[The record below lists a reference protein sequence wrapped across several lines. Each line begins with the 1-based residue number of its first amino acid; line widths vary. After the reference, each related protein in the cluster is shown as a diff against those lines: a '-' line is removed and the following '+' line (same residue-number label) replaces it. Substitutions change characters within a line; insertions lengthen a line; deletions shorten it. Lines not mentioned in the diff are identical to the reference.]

1 MMDFPGESPPGEF
14 KENSMDYGE
23 VLTRAWRI
31 IWKHKIL
38 WIFGIFA
45 GLASQAG
52 SGAGNRSLGSG
63 SGWKFENGDFTNGQ
77 VPQVFQDFAKNIE
90 RFFNNVP
97 VWFWIVLGV
106 SLFILSIA
114 FWLLSI
120 YGRAGL
126 VRGAVEADEEG
137 HFSFGSLFNKS
148 THYFARLLLFD
159 LLIFAAG
166 LVLAVAFV
174 LAIVTLGIF
183 TLGIGLICLIPLFC
197 LLVPLAWIFGIYLVQ
212 VQVALVAEDLGLW
225 QAFARAWKVVTGRLG
240 EIVVMGLILAVIR
253 IAAGILLALPFSL
266 VLAPFAASALAGNGI
281 TTTVVTASVVIG
293 LVLLPFAILAN
304 GGLEA
309 YVLSAMT
316 LTFRRL
322 TGHKAGLPAAVP
334 PVAPVVPVAPLAPQ
348 PPQPPESIPPQA

>member
-1 MMDFPGESPPGEF
+1 
-14 KENSMDYGE
+14 MDYGE
-23 VLTRAWRI
+23 VLSRAWRI

-52 SGAGNRSLGSG
+52 SGAGDRSFGSG
-63 SGWKFENGDFTNGQ
+63 SGLKFDGGDFANGQ
-77 VPQVFQDFAKNIE
+77 MPPVFQDFAKNAE

-126 VRGAVEADEEG
+126 VRGAADADEEG
-137 HFSFGSLFNKS
+137 HFSFGSLFNKA
-148 THYFARLLLFD
+148 THYFGRLLLFD
-159 LLIFAAG
+159 LLLFAGG
-166 LVLAVAFV
+166 LVLAVAFI
-174 LAIVTLGIF
+174 LATVTLGIF
-183 TLGIGLICLIPLFC
+183 TLGIGLICLIPLIC
-197 LLVPLAWIFGIYLVQ
+197 LLVPVAWVLGLYLVQ
-212 VQVALVAEDLGLW
+212 VQVALVSEDLGLW
-225 QAFARAWKVVTGRLG
+225 QAFARAWKVVTSRLG
-240 EIVVMGLILAVIR
+240 EIVVMGLILAVMR
-253 IAAGILLALPFSL
+253 IVAGILLALPFSL

-281 TTTVVTASVVIG
+281 TTTVITASVVIG

-322 TGHKAGLPAAVP
+322 TGHKAGLPAAV
-334 PVAPVVPVAPLAPQ
+334 APAAPLVPVAPLAPQ
-348 PPQPPESIPPQA
+348 APQPPESIPPQA